1 MVSALLARF
10 KPRVRS
16 SKAADA
22 AYMQFLERKASG
34 ALYQMRS
41 FNAEEFDAYL
51 RDEMGYDL
59 TTL

>member
-1 MVSALLARF
+1 MNTLLARF

-22 AYMQFLERKASG
+22 AFMEFLQRKASG
-34 ALYQMRS
+34 ALYEMRS

-51 RDEMGYDL
+51 RDEKGHEL